1 VGLVLFGLAAGL
13 GPARVLTFTT
23 PVVLCALVAAVPG
36 RRRTV
41 RASFASVGLITASAV
56 LVAFTHGAIEA
67 HFDFF
72 VALAVIAL
80 YQEWIPYLLA
90 IAYVV
95 LEHGVVGALASASVY
110 NHESAVQHPWRWA
123 LRHAGFVAAA
133 SAANIATWRAAEA
146 ARTREATARGAAELA
161 EAKFRTLVEQ
171 LPAITYVESVGAGT
185 TYMSPQVR
193 TVLGYEPHELLGSS
207 DTWLALT
214 HPDDRP
220 RVADEM
226 ARTDGSGE
234 PFDMEYRV
242 KARDGRWV
250 WFRTQARLMRDERGA
265 PQTWVGFWTDITAQK
280 SLEERLSHQATHDAL
295 TGLSN
300 RASFIDRLERTTLA
314 ARDETVTGVL
324 YIDLDGFKQINDT
337 LGHAAGDALLVAVAA
352 RLRGAL
358 RAGDNAARLGG
369 DEFAILLPEAGGELD
384 VRRVA
389 ERVIESLQQ
398 PLDLHGHEVIPS
410 GSVGVAVARGAD
422 ITAAELLQ
430 AADADMYALKQG
442 RKGGLR
448 VLPPTPAPA
457 DVPIVVPWR
466 QLKG

>member
-1 VGLVLFGLAAGL
+1 
-13 GPARVLTFTT
+13 
-23 PVVLCALVAAVPG
+23 
-36 RRRTV
+36 
-41 RASFASVGLITASAV
+41 
-56 LVAFTHGAIEA
+56 
-67 HFDFF
+67 
-72 VALAVIAL
+72 
-80 YQEWIPYLLA
+80 
-90 IAYVV
+90 
-95 LEHGVVGALASASVY
+95 
-110 NHESAVQHPWRWA
+110 
-123 LRHAGFVAAA
+123 
-133 SAANIATWRAAEA
+133 
-146 ARTREATARGAAELA
+146 
-161 EAKFRTLVEQ
+161 
-171 LPAITYVESVGAGT
+171 
-185 TYMSPQVR
+185 
-193 TVLGYEPHELLGSS
+193 
-207 DTWLALT
+207 
-214 HPDDRP
+214 
-220 RVADEM
+220 M
-226 ARTDGSGE
+226 ARTDSSGE

-265 PQTWVGFWTDITAQK
+265 PQTWVGFWTDITTQK

-300 RASFIDRLERTTLA
+300 RASFLDRLEQTTRA

-337 LGHAAGDALLVAVAA
+337 LGHAAGDALLMAVAA

-369 DEFAILLPEAGGELD
+369 DEFAILLPDAGGELD

-389 ERVIESLQQ
+389 ERVVEALQQ
-398 PLDLHGHEVIPS
+398 PLDLHGHEVVPS

-457 DVPIVVPWR
+457 DVPTVVPWR